1 MRILK
6 DITKIKAE
14 LKQQQIKK
22 QMKDKLE
29 KFTKE
34 KAKKSTITLRL
45 SEETKAQLRAE
56 AIEDGRSLASYI
68 LQKLKD

>member
-56 AIEDGRSLASYI
+56 AIEADRSLANYI